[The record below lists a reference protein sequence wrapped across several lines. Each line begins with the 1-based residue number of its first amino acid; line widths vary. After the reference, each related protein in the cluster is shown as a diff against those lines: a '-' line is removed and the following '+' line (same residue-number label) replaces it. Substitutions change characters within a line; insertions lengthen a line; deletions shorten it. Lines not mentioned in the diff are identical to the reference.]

1 MAKLKDRKLYK
12 QGILK
17 LKLGGE
23 VPASPFTMKGL
34 NQAGISALNT
44 IKNPASMA
52 KGLGMRTLG
61 VMGVTNPYTAPFVA
75 PMMMYSIAD
84 AVTPQSVKDRAQLKR
99 LVEGEYSGIMDYD
112 EIPENR
118 STVDLLKEANKLN
131 LNTPLTKRLNLQFAD
146 QVKTDDRETGPETI
160 EKVGSKVIPKEEKEI
175 ENRTPETN
183 RNDAQVLVEDQKKL
197 IKNSEK
203 VFNEIESEARKQG
216 KMTKLSEAMDAAR
229 DVMGERGYGK
239 SGRLLLLQ
247 LASNLLSGKTD
258 QQGVRGFLDVLGQA
272 GKNVIPMALALERE
286 REQDELALAKLLLD
300 NDKKQGK
307 IKPPSMKIRYR
318 KADGEISDP
327 VAASVTDDGSYLVYD
342 TLGDKSIRYYVD
354 PGLVVGQVD
363 IKDNAANKSKLLNE
377 YKAVKSGD
385 LYTSLFIDVASKNP
399 DLIGVQGGWKKLML
413 KSGELMKIATGSD
426 SYKDT
431 ILKLKDR
438 EEQNFQNFKTF
449 GEVEDGVD
457 KKLQGIFRKIEE
469 KASDLDSASE
479 EIQAQA
485 LLETLE
491 LLSTYSLAQTLKDK
505 DRLAVADIERAEKR
519 LGGTV
524 GYIPFYDQNPLEIL
538 TAYKTVN
545 ETFRNRLG
553 GIRNQWKDIYYYNP
567 LELDAIDKDFA
578 QQMQN
583 KAEEN
588 INKFVQGFDQ
598 QNNQDQQ
605 MFEKMFNENNLQGI
619 IKK

>member
-12 QGILK
+12 KGILK

-99 LVEGEYSGIMDYD
+99 LVEGEYPGIMDYD
-112 EIPENR
+112 EVPENR

-160 EKVGSKVIPKEEKEI
+160 EKVGSKIIPKKEKEI

-286 REQDELALAKLLLD
+286 REQDELTLAKLLLD

-426 SYKDT
+426 SYRDT

-457 KKLQGIFRKIEE
+457 KKLQGIFKKIEE

-538 TAYKTVN
+538 TAYNTVN

-588 INKFVQGFDQ
+588 INKFVEGFDQ

>member
-12 QGILK
+12 KGILK

-99 LVEGEYSGIMDYD
+99 LVEGEYPGIMDYD
-112 EIPENR
+112 EVPENR

-131 LNTPLTKRLNLQFAD
+131 LNTPLTERLNLQFAD

-160 EKVGSKVIPKEEKEI
+160 EKVGSKVSPKVEKEI

-203 VFNEIESEARKQG
+203 IFNEIESEARKQG

-286 REQDELALAKLLLD
+286 REQDELTLAKLLLD

-354 PGLVVGQVD
+354 PGQVVGQVD

-426 SYKDT
+426 SYRDT

-538 TAYKTVN
+538 TAYNTVN

-605 MFEKMFNENNLQGI
+605 MFQKMFNKNNLQGI